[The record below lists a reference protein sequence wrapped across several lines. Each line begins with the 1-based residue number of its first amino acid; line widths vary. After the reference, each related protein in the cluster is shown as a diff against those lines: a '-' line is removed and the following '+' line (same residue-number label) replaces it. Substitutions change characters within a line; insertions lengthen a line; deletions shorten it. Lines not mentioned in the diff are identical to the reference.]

1 MAIKDW
7 STTAADNNSTP
18 PNGWP
23 EGMLPSQVN
32 NSARQMM
39 ADVRSWYEEPSWI
52 DYGYT
57 VAYASDTS
65 FTVTGADA
73 TGQFVAG
80 RRVKLVG
87 TTTVYGVVASSSF
100 STNTTVNVTLDS
112 GTVPADL
119 SEAYYSAVAPLAISV
134 SWDSVTDI
142 PAFGTRWPTWSEV
155 TGKPSVFT
163 PDTHT
168 HAASDV
174 ISGTLA
180 AARLGSGTASS
191 TTYLRGD
198 GTWASLP
205 AGTSA
210 TWGGIT
216 GTLADQTD
224 LNSALAGKEGTITG
238 AATSI
243 TSANLTASRALTSDG
258 TGKVAVS
265 AVTATELGYIDGVT
279 SNVQTQ
285 LNAKQA
291 TVTGAATTITGSN
304 LAASRAVASDASGK
318 IVASDVTSTE
328 LGYLDGVTSNV
339 QTQLNGKAAT
349 THNHAASQIT
359 SGVLATARLGTGTAS
374 SSTFLRGD
382 GSWSSLPGGSATWGA
397 ITGTLAD
404 QTDLQSA
411 LDGKAASSHTH
422 ATTDIVSG
430 TFSTARLGSGTATT
444 GTFLRGDGSW
454 SAIPAQGVSWGSI
467 TGSLTDQVDLDNALD
482 AKQATI
488 TGGATSIASA
498 NLTAS
503 RALVSDASGKVGVS
517 AVTSTEIGHLDGVT
531 SSIQTQLN
539 AKEPT
544 LASNRKRQIF
554 VQSTTPSGPSTG
566 DLWVW

>member
-1 MAIKDW
+1 
-7 STTAADNNSTP
+7 
-18 PNGWP
+18 
-23 EGMLPSQVN
+23 MLPSQVN

-39 ADVRSWYEEPSWI
+39 ADVRAWYEEPSWV

-57 VAYASDTS
+57 VAYASGTS

-73 TGQFVAG
+73 TAQFVAG

-87 TTTVYGVVASSSF
+87 GTTVYGVVASSSF

-119 SEAYYSAVAPLAISV
+119 TEAYYSAIAPLAISV

-142 PAFGTRWPTWSEV
+142 PAFGTRWPAWSEV
-155 TGKPSVFT
+155 TSKPTTFT
-163 PDTHT
+163 PEAHNHTAAEITSGVLDT
-168 HAASDV
+168 
-174 ISGTLA
+174 G
-180 AARLGSGTASS
+180 RLGTGTASS
-191 TTYLRGD
+191 STYLRGD
-198 GTWASLP
+198 GSWSSLP
-205 AGTSA
+205 PGTAA

-224 LNSALAGKEGTITG
+224 LNSALSGKEGTIVG

-258 TGKVAVS
+258 SGKVAVS
-265 AVTATELGYIDGVT
+265 AVTATELGHLDGVT

-318 IVASDVTSTE
+318 VVASDVTSTE
-328 LGYLDGVTSNV
+328 LGYLDGVTSSI

-349 THNHAASQIT
+349 SHNHAATQIT
-359 SGVLATARLGTGTAS
+359 SGVLDTARLGSGTPS
-374 SSTFLRGD
+374 VSTFLRGD
-382 GSWSSLPGGSATWGA
+382 GSWASLPGGSATWGA
-397 ITGTLAD
+397 ITGTLSD
-404 QTDLQSA
+404 QTDLQTA
-411 LDGKAASSHTH
+411 LNGKAASSHTH
-422 ATTDIVSG
+422 AATDVVSG
-430 TFSTARLGSGTATT
+430 TFATARLGSGTASSS
-444 GTFLRGDGSW
+444 TFLRGDGSW

-467 TGSLTDQVDLDNALD
+467 TGSLVDQTDLNIALN

-503 RALVSDASGKVGVS
+503 RALVSDASGKVGAS
-517 AVTSTEIGHLDGVT
+517 AVTSTELGYLDGVT
-531 SSIQTQLN
+531 SSVQTQLN
-539 AKEPT
+539 GKEPT

-554 VQSTTPSGPSTG
+554 VQATTPSGPSTG

>member
-39 ADVRSWYEEPSWI
+39 ADVRAWYEEPSWI

-73 TGQFVAG
+73 TAQFAAG

-87 TTTVYGVVASSSF
+87 STTVYGVVASSSF

-119 SEAYYSAVAPLAISV
+119 SAAYYAVVEPLAIAV
-134 SWDSVTDI
+134 SWDNLSDI

-155 TGKPSVFT
+155 TSKPTEFT
-163 PDTHT
+163 PSSHT
-168 HAASDV
+168 HAASE
-174 ISGTLA
+174 IASGTLA
-180 AARLGSGTASS
+180 TARLGSGTASS

-210 TWGGIT
+210 IWGGIT
-216 GTLADQTD
+216 GTLSNQTD
-224 LNSALAGKEGTITG
+224 LNSALAGKQGTITG
-238 AATSI
+238 GATSI
-243 TSANLTASRALTSDG
+243 TSADLTASRALTSDAS
-258 TGKVAVS
+258 GKVAVS
-265 AVTATELGYIDGVT
+265 AVTSTELGYLDGVT
-279 SNVQTQ
+279 SNIQTQ
-285 LNAKQA
+285 LSGKQN
-291 TVTGAATTITGSN
+291 TITGAATTIASSN

-318 IVASDVTSTE
+318 VVASDVTSTE

-349 THNHAASQIT
+349 SHTHSGADIT
-359 SGVLATARLGTGTAS
+359 SGTVAVARLGSGTPS
-374 SSTFLRGD
+374 VSTYLRGD
-382 GSWSSLPGGSATWGA
+382 GSWASLPGGSATWGA

-404 QTDLQSA
+404 QTDLNSA
-411 LDGKAASSHTH
+411 LAGKAASSHTH
-422 ATTDIVSG
+422 AASDIISG
-430 TFSTARLGSGTATT
+430 TLATARLGSGTASTS
-444 GTFLRGDGSW
+444 TFLRGDGSW
-454 SAIPAQGVSWGSI
+454 AALPAQGVSWGSI
-467 TGSLTDQVDLDNALD
+467 TGSLADQTDLQTVLNQ
-482 AKQATI
+482 KQATV
-488 TGGATSIASA
+488 TGGATTITST
-498 NLTAS
+498 NLTTS
-503 RALVSDASGKVGVS
+503 RALVSNTSGKVAVS
-517 AVTSTEIGHLDGVT
+517 AVTSEELGYLDGVT
-531 SSIQTQLN
+531 SSVQTQLN
-539 AKEPT
+539 GKEPT

-554 VQSTTPSGPSTG
+554 VQSATPTGQATG

>member
-1 MAIKDW
+1 
-7 STTAADNNSTP
+7 
-18 PNGWP
+18 
-23 EGMLPSQVN
+23 MLPSQVN

-39 ADVRSWYEEPSWI
+39 ADVRAWYEEPSWV

-57 VAYASDTS
+57 VAYASGTS

-73 TGQFVAG
+73 TAQFVAG

-87 TTTVYGVVASSSF
+87 GTTVYGVVASSSF

-119 SEAYYSAVAPLAISV
+119 TEAYYSAIAPLAISV

-142 PAFGTRWPTWSEV
+142 PAFGTRWPAWSEV
-155 TGKPSVFT
+155 TSKPTTFT
-163 PDTHT
+163 PEAHNHT
-168 HAASDV
+168 AAE
-174 ISGTLA
+174 ITSGVLA
-180 AARLGSGTASS
+180 TGRLGTGTASS
-191 TTYLRGD
+191 STYLRGD
-198 GTWASLP
+198 GSWSSLP
-205 AGTSA
+205 PGTAA

-224 LNSALAGKEGTITG
+224 LNSALSGKEGTIVG

-258 TGKVAVS
+258 SGKVAVS
-265 AVTATELGYIDGVT
+265 AVTATELGHLDGVT

-318 IVASDVTSTE
+318 VVASDVTSTE
-328 LGYLDGVTSNV
+328 LGYLDGVTSSI

-349 THNHAASQIT
+349 SHNHAATQIT
-359 SGVLATARLGTGTAS
+359 SGVLDTARLGSGTPS
-374 SSTFLRGD
+374 VSTFLRGD
-382 GSWSSLPGGSATWGA
+382 GSWASLPGGSATWGA
-397 ITGTLAD
+397 ITGTLSD
-404 QTDLQSA
+404 QTDLQTA
-411 LDGKAASSHTH
+411 LNGKAASSHTH
-422 ATTDIVSG
+422 AATDVVSG
-430 TFSTARLGSGTATT
+430 TFDTAQLGSGTASSS
-444 GTFLRGDGSW
+444 TFLRGDGSW

-467 TGSLTDQVDLDNALD
+467 TGSLVDQTDLNIALN

-503 RALVSDASGKVGVS
+503 RALVSDASGKVGAS
-517 AVTSTEIGHLDGVT
+517 AVTSTELGYLDGVT
-531 SSIQTQLN
+531 SSVQTQLN
-539 AKEPT
+539 GKEPT

-554 VQSTTPSGPSTG
+554 VQATTPSGPSTG

>member
-32 NSARQMM
+32 NSARQLM
-39 ADVRSWYEEPSWI
+39 ADVRAWYEEPSWI

-73 TGQFVAG
+73 TAQFAAG

-87 TTTVYGVVASSSF
+87 STTVYGAVASSSF
-100 STNTTVNVTLDS
+100 STNTTVSVTLDS

-119 SEAYYSAVAPLAISV
+119 SAAYYAVVEPLAIAV
-134 SWDSVTDI
+134 SWDNLSDI

-155 TGKPSVFT
+155 TSKPTEFT
-163 PDTHT
+163 PSSHT

-174 ISGTLA
+174 TSGTLA
-180 AARLGSGTASS
+180 TARLGSGTASS

-216 GTLADQTD
+216 GTLSNQTD
-224 LNSALAGKEGTITG
+224 LNSALAGKQGTITG
-238 AATSI
+238 GATSI
-243 TSANLTASRALTSDG
+243 TSADLTASRALASDAS
-258 TGKVAVS
+258 GKVAVS
-265 AVTATELGYIDGVT
+265 AVTSTELGYLDGVT
-279 SNVQTQ
+279 SNIQTQ
-285 LNAKQA
+285 LSGKQN
-291 TVTGAATTITGSN
+291 TITGAATTIASSN

-318 IVASDVTSTE
+318 VVASNVTSTE

-349 THNHAASQIT
+349 SHTHSGADIT
-359 SGVLATARLGTGTAS
+359 VGTVAVARLGSGTPS
-374 SSTFLRGD
+374 SSTYLRGD
-382 GSWSSLPGGSATWGA
+382 GSWASLPGGSATWGA

-404 QTDLQSA
+404 QTDLNSA
-411 LDGKAASSHTH
+411 LAGKAASSHTH
-422 ATTDIVSG
+422 AATDIISG
-430 TFSTARLGSGTATT
+430 TFSTARLGSGTASTS
-444 GTFLRGDGSW
+444 TFLRGDGSW
-454 SAIPAQGVSWGSI
+454 SALPAQGVSWGSI
-467 TGSLTDQVDLDNALD
+467 TGALADQTDLNTQLN
-482 AKQATI
+482 AKQATV
-488 TGGATSIASA
+488 TGGATTITST
-498 NLTAS
+498 NLTTS
-503 RALVSDASGKVGVS
+503 RALVSNTSGKVAVS
-517 AVTSTEIGHLDGVT
+517 AVTSEELGYLDGVT
-531 SSIQTQLN
+531 SSVQTQLN

-544 LASNRKRQIF
+544 LAANRKRQIF

>member
-155 TGKPSVFT
+155 TSKPSVFT

-488 TGGATSIASA
+488 TGGATSITSA